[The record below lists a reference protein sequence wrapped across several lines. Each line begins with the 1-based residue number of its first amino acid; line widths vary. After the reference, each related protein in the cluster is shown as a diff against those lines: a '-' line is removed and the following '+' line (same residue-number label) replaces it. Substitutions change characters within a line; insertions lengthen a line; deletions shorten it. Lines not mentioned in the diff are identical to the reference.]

1 MKILIGDDQ
10 TATRQLYV
18 AMLEQYQCQITEA
31 TTGREVLLSIQA
43 ERPDLIVLDHNMP
56 EMTGYEV
63 IQELQKSPEFK
74 KIPIIFITGKNF
86 DQEFRD
92 LIKLEV
98 AEFVPKPFNVET
110 LLEAIEK
117 VTGRPLPPNP

>member
-86 DQEFRD
+86 DQ
-92 LIKLEV
+92 
-98 AEFVPKPFNVET
+98 
-110 LLEAIEK
+110 
-117 VTGRPLPPNP
+117 